1 MAELAT
7 VLAPPVYIPNKTKC
21 LKCGGEA
28 KLVVFTRS
36 GAPLFS
42 CTTSACKHRWVLEP
56 VH

>member
-7 VLAPPVYIPNKTKC
+7 VLATPLYIPRKTKC
-21 LKCGGEA
+21 LKCGSEA

-42 CTTSACKHRWVLEP
+42 CTDPGCKHRWVLEP
-56 VH
+56 AN